1 MGVKKRKICLPAGF
15 FCFRGSVAMMVQGK
29 VWLQREN
36 SVPERLW
43 RAEDLSWIGIE
54 LREGLVEGEQEEH
67 LRSIR
72 LSRDGTE

>member
-1 MGVKKRKICLPAGF
+1 M
-15 FCFRGSVAMMVQGK
+15 VA
-29 VWLQREN
+29 ENN

-54 LREGLVEGEQEEH
+54 LKEGLVEEEQEEH

-72 LSRDGTE
+72 LSRDGTEQGVSGDLLEVGVGEYAK